1 MARITS
7 RFSDRR
13 VAPNGDHRANS
24 RSVLVLHHIRVRGRR
39 TSIRLEPQIWM
50 ILAEICRRERC
61 TTEDFCGYVAS
72 LKHGSL
78 ASSLRVFMLDYFRAA
93 ATDDGH
99 RNAGHG
105 QGMFVLKRQE
115 RRKRGA
121 NSANRRAS
129 VGLERGASGV
139 LRPHHN

>member
-13 VAPNGDHRANS
+13 AVPSGDQ
-24 RSVLVLHHIRVRGRR
+24 RSNRLSALVKRNIMVQGRR

-50 ILAEICRRERC
+50 ILAEICRREPC
-61 TTEDFCGYVAS
+61 TTEDFCSYVAS

-78 ASSLRVFMLDYFRAA
+78 ASSLRVFMLDYFRGA

-105 QGMFVLKRQE
+105 QGMFMLKRQE
-115 RRKRGA
+115 RRHRRAKMPK
-121 NSANRRAS
+121 RRAS
-129 VGLERGASGV
+129 DGLERGAPGV
-139 LRPHHN
+139 LRPDDS

>member
-13 VAPNGDHRANS
+13 VAPNGDHRANR

-61 TTEDFCGYVAS
+61 TTEDVCSYVAS

-105 QGMFVLKRQE
+105 QGMFMLKRQE
-115 RRKRGA
+115 RRKRRA
-121 NSANRRAS
+121 KRINPRAS
-129 VGLERGASGV
+129 DGVKRGAPGV
-139 LRPHHN
+139 LRPDHS